1 MQQRSQLFGLI
12 DGAAN
17 PARLAPLLEESGTEF
32 VSLYEELPE
41 EALGPASLFLAPID
55 EPDAPW
61 LTELDQIDLHSPCL
75 MLIWSPVGLQDL
87 ATHLRAFL
95 FAGIGDGMTAMVR
108 FFDPR
113 NTGAVL
119 DMWGEQ
125 IRNLFLAPIE
135 RLKYRGRHDQ
145 WQTVENASRELGRI
159 SRAVLIDLS
168 QHDIDAL
175 MAHTEPDE
183 LMASLS
189 DLGHVDETLPYRSR
203 FVDFEPRYRRAIDWG
218 FIEPKDRLS
227 YCDYTYRYGPEF
239 DQYAKV
245 RSALTA
251 RRAHGA
257 SFDVAMDPIP
267 KSVWDELKRKQI
279 CR

>member
-189 DLGHVDETLPYRSR
+189 DLGHVDETPS
-203 FVDFEPRYRRAIDWG
+203 FAKI
-218 FIEPKDRLS
+218 
-227 YCDYTYRYGPEF
+227 YG
-239 DQYAKV
+239 KRV
-245 RSALTA
+245 IVMGG
-251 RRAHGA
+251 GA
-257 SFDVAMDPIP
+257 QVGLVAMGAIAEADRHNIRGEHISVDSTTLLFTFVISVMTAFAFGAIP
-267 KSVWDELKRKQI
+267 VLKHGGVRLAVLGV
-279 CR
+279 